1 VLLLVVLVLVL
12 LVVALVVVLALV
24 LLVLALVLTLALAV
38 VVGYYCT
45 RSSSYLQ
52 LPPDYD
58 HARPLGSRSG
68 SSTTTAEYTSRSCA
82 NIFIRCKYSHVNH
95 QIIIGI

>member
-45 RSSSYLQ
+45 RSSS
-52 LPPDYD
+52 
-58 HARPLGSRSG
+58 
-68 SSTTTAEYTSRSCA
+68 TTTAEYTSRSCA